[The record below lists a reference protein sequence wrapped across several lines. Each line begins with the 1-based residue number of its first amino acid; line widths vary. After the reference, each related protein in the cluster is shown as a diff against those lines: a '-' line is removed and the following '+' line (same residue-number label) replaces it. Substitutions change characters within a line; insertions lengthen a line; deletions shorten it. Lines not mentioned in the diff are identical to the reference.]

1 MKERRQAERTLHGA
15 SLVIA
20 VPATGNVAQLALDL
34 IISSY
39 YLNRASVLVT
49 NYVYPLVGTNALDE
63 RTYSFGIE
71 TFDDEKHKICFV
83 QQRSTWTEGC
93 ANAYAKELTEWI
105 RDRGFSSVTI
115 ATGFDSTLRHD
126 TQLQC
131 PNQSVFLYGRCKE
144 QGKISRLA
152 ASDIVVQKGR
162 KSDFGFILHDLLER
176 QGKA

>member
-1 MKERRQAERTLHGA
+1 MYCSA
-15 SLVIA
+15 
-20 VPATGNVAQLALDL
+20 
-34 IISSY
+34 
-39 YLNRASVLVT
+39 
-49 NYVYPLVGTNALDE
+49 
-63 RTYSFGIE
+63 
-71 TFDDEKHKICFV
+71 FDDEKHKICFV